1 MTDSKIPQLLVTL
14 YEQIREQQTSTNQVV
29 LVTEALQRSMQEL
42 NPNFNRICAGH
53 HLAVPLDGP
62 IGQLQAEGLRQLDAL
77 IEQLRME
84 I

>member
-53 HLAVPLDGP
+53 HLALLDGP